1 MTGGATRKPC
11 LVDGVQGRD
20 QNRTVS
26 LPGSPILGS
35 GSFTS
40 KNKGSD
46 RFRISVYDGK
56 GFSERDER
64 LIREISLVVY
74 LNGRR
79 VITIACAGLYVDE
92 LSVGFLRSE
101 GFLTMQEDVAAVEVS
116 PDRTEVRIRTV
127 AGCEIPDPETE
138 AGRTLASSG
147 ARGFMLPLEEFPA
160 ALPGGVSLAPDAVL
174 DLMERFL
181 MQARLH
187 EETGGTH
194 AAALARNGEI
204 LVVREDIGRHN
215 TIDMLG
221 GYALLHGVDCHD
233 AVILRTG
240 RVSSEIVHKIRRLG
254 VRLVC
259 SLSVPTTQAV
269 EMARGSGMTLIGSV
283 RQGRM
288 KIYS

>member
-1 MTGGATRKPC
+1 M
-11 LVDGVQGRD
+11 
-20 QNRTVS
+20 
-26 LPGSPILGS
+26 I
-35 GSFTS
+35 S
-40 KNKGSD
+40 KNGSCGC
-46 RFRISVYDGK
+46 FRISVYDGN
-56 GFSERDER
+56 GFSEQDER
-64 LIREISLVVY
+64 LIREIPLAVH
-74 LNGRR
+74 LNDRK

-92 LSVGFLRSE
+92 LAVGFLRSE
-101 GFLTMQEDVAAVEVS
+101 GFLRTREDIAAVEVS
-116 PDRTEVRIRTV
+116 PDRTRVRIRTA
-127 AGCEIPDPETE
+127 AGTEIPGPETA

-147 ARGFMLPLEEFPA
+147 ARGFGPPATEFPDEPLSA
-160 ALPGGVSLAPDAVL
+160 AVLLAPEEIL

-181 MQARLH
+181 GQARLH

-221 GYALLHGVDCHD
+221 GYAFLHGVDCRD

-240 RVSSEIVHKIRRLG
+240 RVSSEIVHKIWRLG
-254 VRLVC
+254 VPSVC

-269 EMARGSGMTLIGSV
+269 EMAREVGIKLIGSV
-283 RQGRM
+283 RRGRM

>member
-1 MTGGATRKPC
+1 MISNG
-11 LVDGVQGRD
+11 DGD
-20 QNRTVS
+20 C
-26 LPGSPILGS
+26 
-35 GSFTS
+35 
-40 KNKGSD
+40 
-46 RFRISVYDGK
+46 FRISVYDGK

-64 LIREISLVVY
+64 LIREIPLEVH
-74 LNGRR
+74 LNDRK
-79 VITIACAGLYVDE
+79 VITIACAGLYVEE
-92 LSVGFLRSE
+92 LAVGFLRSE
-101 GFLTMQEDVAAVEVS
+101 GFLMRRDDVAAVEVS
-116 PDRTEVRIRTV
+116 PDRALVKVRTA
-127 AGCEIPDPETE
+127 AGTEIPDPGA

-147 ARGFMLPLEEFPA
+147 ARGFVRPAEESRAAPLDR
-160 ALPGGVSLAPDAVL
+160 VSLAPDRVL

-181 MQARLH
+181 GQARLH

-221 GYALLHGVDCHD
+221 GYALLHGMDCHD

-240 RVSSEIVHKIRRLG
+240 RVSSEIVHKVRRLG
-254 VRLVC
+254 VPVVC

-269 EMARGSGMTLIGSV
+269 EMSRAAGITLIGSV
-283 RQGRM
+283 RRGRM